1 MESIFLLLAGT
12 STRYAIFAVLT
23 GIALLVAA
31 WSPRR
36 VKPIGYL
43 AALGLFL
50 LACRWPLA
58 ALNIEAAVDDSQ
70 ALAGA
75 MRLSA
80 HPIPWKY
87 VDLNTVGPLNMLP
100 VVALSWIGI
109 PIEFSTSHFTAVFM
123 LWIALGG
130 TYLVLREEADE
141 RVARCGVLPAVLFFA
156 LTTFYDF
163 AYSTSE
169 HVPMALIGAG
179 SALLWQ
185 GAWRGV
191 VWRVLLGT
199 TALGATP
206 WAKLQTVPLAA
217 WFCVA
222 GGLLIAWRWRG
233 ERPRLWRLLAA
244 WLAGGVLVSALFG
257 AMILIWGLG
266 RQWYLA
272 YIQQAF
278 NYKAMGVLSFSEFWR
293 AVPDFSRHT
302 PELRVYV
309 VTLSLLGLML
319 VGAAIFVVPR
329 RWMTL
334 GVLAVAAMVAVYIIA
349 APGRLFFHYFLLG
362 VIPLC
367 MVVAALLDAVL
378 DRVSTVRSRW
388 FVHGV
393 LAAFLAATLVPQI
406 RGRMDR
412 GHPGVPYKRGQIM
425 LHVSE
430 PARVLAEAARPGD
443 TMTIWGWASRLHIES
458 RIPQATR
465 DGMTERQILAN
476 PLREFYRTR
485 YLFDLRRHQPR
496 FFVEAVGP
504 GMFAYEDR
512 ARDGFET
519 WPELREYVAAH
530 YELLREV
537 GSCRIFVRRSGAEES
552 AASP

>member
-1 MESIFLLLAGT
+1 MESLLLALGGT
-12 STRYAIFAVLT
+12 STRYTVVAVLA
-23 GIALLVAA
+23 GLALLGAA

-36 VKPIGYL
+36 VKPLGYL

-58 ALNIEAAVDDSQ
+58 ALNVELGVDDSQ

-75 MRLSA
+75 MRLST

-100 VVALSWIGI
+100 VVLMSWIGI
-109 PIEFSTSHFTAVFM
+109 PIQFSTSHFAAVLM

-130 TYLVLREEADE
+130 AYLMLREEADE
-141 RVARCGVLPAVLFFA
+141 RVARCGVLPAVVFFA
-156 LTTFYDF
+156 LTTFFDF

-185 GAWRGV
+185 GAHRGV
-191 VWRVLLGT
+191 GWRVLLGMA
-199 TALGATP
+199 ALGATP
-206 WAKLQTVPLAA
+206 WAKLQTVPLAL
-217 WFCVA
+217 WFCLA
-222 GGLLIAWRWRG
+222 GGVVIVWRWRT
-233 ERPRLWRLLAA
+233 ERSRLWRLLGA
-244 WLAGGVLVSALFG
+244 WLGGGVLVSVLFG

-278 NYKAMGVLSFSEFWR
+278 NYKAMGGLTFSGFWR
-293 AVPDFSRHT
+293 AVPEFTKDISEVHT
-302 PELRVYV
+302 YTVP
-309 VTLSLLGLML
+309 LLVIGLML
-319 VGAAIFVVPR
+319 VGAAVFVVPR
-329 RWMTL
+329 RWVTL
-334 GVLAVAAMVAVYIIA
+334 GVLLVAAFVAAYVVA
-349 APGRLFFHYFLLG
+349 APGRLFFHYLLLG

-378 DRVSTVRSRW
+378 DRVASARSCW
-388 FVHGV
+388 YVHGV
-393 LAAFLAATLVPQI
+393 LAVLLAATLVPQV
-406 RGRMDR
+406 RSRMSRD
-412 GHPGVPYKRGQIM
+412 HPGVPYQRGHIA
-425 LHVSE
+425 LHVSD
-430 PARVLAEAARPGD
+430 PARVLADAARPGD
-443 TMTIWGWASRLHIES
+443 TMTIWGWASRLHVES
-458 RIPQATR
+458 GLPQATR
-465 DGMTERQILAN
+465 DGTTERQIVGN
-476 PLREFYRTR
+476 PLLDFYRTR

-504 GMFAYEDR
+504 EFFAYQDR

-530 YELLREV
+530 YELMREV
-537 GSCRIFVRRSGAEES
+537 GSCRIFVRKSGAAEM
-552 AASP
+552 AVSP